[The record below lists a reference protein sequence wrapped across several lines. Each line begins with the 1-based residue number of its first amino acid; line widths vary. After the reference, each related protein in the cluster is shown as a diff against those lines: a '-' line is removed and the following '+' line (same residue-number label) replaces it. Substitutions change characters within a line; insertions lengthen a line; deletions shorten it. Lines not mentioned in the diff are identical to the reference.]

1 MDTVKLKPAVKS
13 YIWGGTNLKKYGK
26 ESKEDIISETWELSF
41 HDDGLSLVD
50 SGIYKGKTLKEVAK
64 KDDLGTN
71 VSTFTFFP
79 CLIKLIDSASPLSVQ
94 VHPSDEYALKNE
106 NSYGKTEMWYIL
118 DHEKDAGIYVGFKNN
133 ETQSDVE
140 KALNNGTILD
150 KLNFFKVKKGECYFI
165 KSGTI
170 HAIGKGVTL
179 IEIQQNSNLTY
190 RLYDYNRKDKN
201 GNTRELHISKALKV
215 IDYNKYVPITFNEGI
230 IGTCKYFTSKKVEFK
245 NEYVIENDEK
255 SFSSITFIDGLGTV
269 NDIKFKKYDTFFV
282 PANKKAIIKGN
293 GEFIITKV

>member
-13 YIWGGTNLKKYGK
+13 YIWGGTNLKKCGK

-50 SGIYKGKTLKEVAK
+50 SEIYKGKTLKEVVK

>member
-26 ESKEDIISETWELSF
+26 ESKEDVISETWELSF

-50 SGIYKGKTLKEVAK
+50 SGIYKGKTLKEVVK
-64 KDDLGTN
+64 RDDLGTN

-133 ETQSDVE
+133 ETQNDVE

-150 KLNFFKVKKGECYFI
+150 KLNFFKVKKGE
-165 KSGTI
+165 
-170 HAIGKGVTL
+170 
-179 IEIQQNSNLTY
+179 
-190 RLYDYNRKDKN
+190 
-201 GNTRELHISKALKV
+201 
-215 IDYNKYVPITFNEGI
+215 
-230 IGTCKYFTSKKVEFK
+230 
-245 NEYVIENDEK
+245 
-255 SFSSITFIDGLGTV
+255 
-269 NDIKFKKYDTFFV
+269 
-282 PANKKAIIKGN
+282 
-293 GEFIITKV
+293 

>member
-13 YIWGGTNLKKYGK
+13 YIWGGTNLKKNGK
-26 ESKEDIISETWELSF
+26 ESKEDVISETWELSF

-50 SGIYKGKTLKEVAK
+50 SGIYKGKTLKEVVK

>member
-1 MDTVKLKPAVKS
+1 MDTVKLKPSVKS

-26 ESKEDIISETWELSF
+26 ESKEDVISETWELSF

-50 SGIYKGKTLKEVAK
+50 SGIYKGKTLKEVVK

>member
-1 MDTVKLKPAVKS
+1 MDTVKLKPSVKS

-50 SGIYKGKTLKEVAK
+50 SGIYKGKTLKEVVK

-71 VSTFTFFP
+71 VSAFTFFP

-215 IDYNKYVPITFNEGI
+215 IDYNKYEPITFNEGI

>member
-13 YIWGGTNLKKYGK
+13 YIWGGINLKKYGK

-50 SGIYKGKTLKEVAK
+50 SGIYKGKTLKEVVK

-215 IDYNKYVPITFNEGI
+215 IDYNKYEPITFNEGI

>member
-1 MDTVKLKPAVKS
+1 MGKSLGNAIYLSDTVEDVNRKVMSAVTDPGR
-13 YIWGGTNLKKYGK
+13 I
-26 ESKEDIISETWELSF
+26 
-41 HDDGLSLVD
+41 
-50 SGIYKGKTLKEVAK
+50 K

-71 VSTFTFFP
+71 VSAFTFFP

-201 GNTRELHISKALKV
+201 GNTLDSVYRNQLE
-215 IDYNKYVPITFNEGI
+215 
-230 IGTCKYFTSKKVEFK
+230 
-245 NEYVIENDEK
+245 
-255 SFSSITFIDGLGTV
+255 
-269 NDIKFKKYDTFFV
+269 
-282 PANKKAIIKGN
+282 
-293 GEFIITKV
+293 

>member
-13 YIWGGTNLKKYGK
+13 YIWGGTKLKKYGK
-26 ESKEDIISETWELSF
+26 ESKEDVISETWELSF

-50 SGIYKGKTLKEVAK
+50 SGIYKGKTLKEVVK
-64 KDDLGTN
+64 KEDLGTN

>member
-13 YIWGGTNLKKYGK
+13 YIWGGTNLKKHGK
-26 ESKEDIISETWELSF
+26 ESKEDVISETWELSF

-50 SGIYKGKTLKEVAK
+50 SGIYKGKTLKEVVK

-71 VSTFTFFP
+71 VSAFTFFP

-255 SFSSITFIDGLGTV
+255 SFSSITFINGLGTV

>member
-26 ESKEDIISETWELSF
+26 ESKEDVISETWELSF

-50 SGIYKGKTLKEVAK
+50 SGIYKGKTLKEVVK

-71 VSTFTFFP
+71 VSAFTFFP

-230 IGTCKYFTSKKVEFK
+230 IETCKYFTSKKVEFK

>member
-1 MDTVKLKPAVKS
+1 M
-13 YIWGGTNLKKYGK
+13 
-26 ESKEDIISETWELSF
+26 
-41 HDDGLSLVD
+41 
-50 SGIYKGKTLKEVAK
+50 SGFLCMRCVFILFMSICA
-64 KDDLGTN
+64 
-71 VSTFTFFP
+71 F
-79 CLIKLIDSASPLSVQ
+79 A
-94 VHPSDEYALKNE
+94 YALE
-106 NSYGKTEMWYIL
+106 
-118 DHEKDAGIYVGFKNN
+118 NN
-133 ETQSDVE
+133 ETQNDVE

>member
-13 YIWGGTNLKKYGK
+13 YIWGGTNLKKYSK
-26 ESKEDIISETWELSF
+26 ESKEDVISETWELSF

>member
-1 MDTVKLKPAVKS
+1 MDTVKLKPSVKS

-26 ESKEDIISETWELSF
+26 ESKEDVISETWELSF

-50 SGIYKGKTLKEVAK
+50 SGIYKGKTLKEVVK

-215 IDYNKYVPITFNEGI
+215 IDYNKYEPITFNEGI

>member
-1 MDTVKLKPAVKS
+1 MDTVKLKPSVKS

-26 ESKEDIISETWELSF
+26 ESKEDVISETWELSF

-50 SGIYKGKTLKEVAK
+50 SGIYKGKTLKEVVK

-255 SFSSITFIDGLGTV
+255 SFSSITFINGLGMV

>member
-1 MDTVKLKPAVKS
+1 MDIVKLKPAVKS
-13 YIWGGTNLKKYGK
+13 YIWGGTKLKKYGK
-26 ESKEDIISETWELSF
+26 ESDNDIISETWELSF
-41 HDDGLSLVD
+41 HNDGLSIID
-50 SGIYKGKTLKEVAK
+50 SGINKGKTLKEIASNE
-64 KDDLGTN
+64 DLGKN
-71 VSTFTFFP
+71 VCSFTFFP

-118 DHEKDAGIYVGFKNN
+118 ENEKDAGIYVGFKKD
-133 ETQSDVE
+133 ETKEDVE
-140 KALNNGTILD
+140 KALNEGTILD

-201 GNTRELHISKALKV
+201 GNSRELHIKKALEV
-215 IDYNKYVPITFNEGI
+215 IDYKKYEPITFKGDI
-230 IGTCKYFTSKKVEFK
+230 IGTCPYFTSKDVKFNDQYIV
-245 NEYVIENDEK
+245 ENDNN
-255 SFSSITFIDGLGTV
+255 SFSSITFIEGKGMV
-269 NDIKFKKYDTFFV
+269 NDIEFNKFDTFFI
-282 PANKKAIIKGN
+282 PSNKKAIIKGN

>member
-1 MDTVKLKPAVKS
+1 MDTVKLKPVVKS

-26 ESKEDIISETWELSF
+26 ESKEDVISETWELSF

-50 SGIYKGKTLKEVAK
+50 SGIYKGKTLKEVVK

-255 SFSSITFIDGLGTV
+255 SFSSITFINGLGTV

>member
-1 MDTVKLKPAVKS
+1 MDTVKLKPSVKS

-26 ESKEDIISETWELSF
+26 ESKEDVISETWELSF

-50 SGIYKGKTLKEVAK
+50 SGIYKGKTLKEVVK

-255 SFSSITFIDGLGTV
+255 SFSSITFIGGLGTV

>member
-13 YIWGGTNLKKYGK
+13 YIWGGTKLKKYGK
-26 ESKEDIISETWELSF
+26 ESKEDVISETWELSF

-50 SGIYKGKTLKEVAK
+50 SGIYKGKTLKEVVK